1 MDNIGIIIDVE
12 EVMGNED
19 VPNSNGTKFYRVFR
33 DFKLLET
40 ISEKEGEDWRE
51 IVKEYLKNSQGI
63 THCKI
68 RKT

>member
-40 ISEKEGEDWRE
+40 ISEKEGED
-51 IVKEYLKNSQGI
+51 
-63 THCKI
+63 
-68 RKT
+68 